1 MPLKATAK
9 TQTAQRTAKK
19 PGAAII
25 SMLRGVNVGGHN
37 IIGMEALRDAYQ
49 GIGLRNPQTYVQSGN
64 VVFTTDERDLTAL
77 ARRIEDTLERK
88 FGFRPGV
95 VLRTA
100 KEMRDVIERN
110 PFAGR
115 KDIPPNKFHVTFL
128 GTMPDAEMSGAVL
141 QIKPSPEELRLDGR
155 ELYIYFP
162 EGMGRSK
169 LVPVLDKALKKS
181 GTARNWNTVTML
193 LEMAEKLQR

>member
-1 MPLKATAK
+1 MPLRATAK
-9 TQTAQRTAKK
+9 TLTAQRTARD
-19 PGAAII
+19 PAAAVI

-37 IIGMEALRDAYQ
+37 MIGMEALREAYEDL
-49 GIGLRNPQTYVQSGN
+49 GLRNSQTYVQSGN
-64 VVFTTDERDLTAL
+64 VVFTTTERDLTAL
-77 ARRIEDTLERK
+77 AARIEDSLEQK

-100 KEMRDVIERN
+100 EEMRDVIERN

-115 KDIPPNKFHVTFL
+115 KDIHPGKFVVTFL
-128 GTMPDAEMSGAVL
+128 RAMPAAEMREAVL

-162 EGMGRSK
+162 DGQGRSK
-169 LVPVLDKALKKS
+169 LVPVLDKVLKKS
-181 GTARNWNTVTML
+181 GTARNWNTVTTL
-193 LEMAEKLQR
+193 LEMAEKLPK